1 MLKSLLIKNF
11 AIIRE
16 LFIEFD
22 PTLNILIGE
31 TGAGKSIII
40 DSLSILLGDRAST
53 SFIRQGEK
61 RSIIE
66 GIFLLPDD
74 HPIINILQELEIEI
88 FPELIIR
95 REITTNNVSRN
106 FVNDTPIPLNNLKK
120 IGEMLVDFHG
130 QYEHQS
136 LLLPENH
143 IAILDAYA
151 NNFIELQ
158 NYQEHYRKLKE
169 LVKRYNDLIK
179 QEIDF
184 EAKQKQKQEQLE
196 EIKKVNPLQDEDV
209 ILENE
214 LRKLENSEAIFSNLK
229 EIGDILFRE
238 ENSLYE
244 QFVQIDKKLQNLV
257 KFDKSF
263 EVYSGEINNTIPVVK
278 EIINFTND
286 YIQNFIFDPKRIEE
300 INQRLFELQ
309 NFKRKYGS
317 IDDSLKL
324 KIELEQE
331 LSESNSYKNLLDNL
345 GAEIGSIRIELG
357 KIAKTLSSKRS
368 KASKVFKKDIESI
381 LKELGFNHIEFEN
394 NIEQIESDKND
405 ELRLEIDGKYYKT
418 FIDGIDNVEFYIST
432 NKGETPKPLRKIA
445 SGGEMS
451 RIMLALKR
459 MGADNR
465 NMPILVFDEIDAGV
479 SGKIAEKVGKQMSKL
494 SEKHQIIAITHSPQ
508 IAAKGKKVIYI
519 DKTVQGDRTEA
530 IAKELNES
538 EMIYEIAKLLSG
550 EKITESAIATA
561 KELRLTL

>member
-196 EIKKVNPLQDEDV
+196 EINKVNPLQDEDV

-317 IDDSLKL
+317 IDESLKL

-331 LSESNSYKNLLDNL
+331 LSESNSYKNLLENL
-345 GAEIGSIRIELG
+345 EAEIGSIRIELG

-394 NIEQIESDKND
+394 KIEQIESDKND

>member
-1 MLKSLLIKNF
+1 M
-11 AIIRE
+11 
-16 LFIEFD
+16 
-22 PTLNILIGE
+22 
-31 TGAGKSIII
+31 
-40 DSLSILLGDRAST
+40 
-53 SFIRQGEK
+53 
-61 RSIIE
+61 
-66 GIFLLPDD
+66 
-74 HPIINILQELEIEI
+74 
-88 FPELIIR
+88 
-95 REITTNNVSRN
+95 
-106 FVNDTPIPLNNLKK
+106 
-120 IGEMLVDFHG
+120 
-130 QYEHQS
+130 
-136 LLLPENH
+136 
-143 IAILDAYA
+143 
-151 NNFIELQ
+151 
-158 NYQEHYRKLKE
+158 NY
-169 LVKRYNDLIK
+169 
-179 QEIDF
+179 
-184 EAKQKQKQEQLE
+184 
-196 EIKKVNPLQDEDV
+196 
-209 ILENE
+209 
-214 LRKLENSEAIFSNLK
+214 
-229 EIGDILFRE
+229 
-238 ENSLYE
+238 
-244 QFVQIDKKLQNLV
+244 
-257 KFDKSF
+257 
-263 EVYSGEINNTIPVVK
+263 YSK
-278 EIINFTND
+278 
-286 YIQNFIFDPKRIEE
+286 FIFDPKRIEE

-317 IDDSLKL
+317 IDESLKL

-331 LSESNSYKNLLDNL
+331 LSESNSYKNLLENL

-394 NIEQIESDKND
+394 KIEQIESDKND

-538 EMIYEIAKLLSG
+538 EMIYE
-550 EKITESAIATA
+550 
-561 KELRLTL
+561 

>member
-40 DSLSILLGDRAST
+40 DSLSILLGDRASAT
-53 SFIRQGEK
+53 FIRQGEK

-74 HPIINILQELEIEI
+74 HPIINILQELEIDV

-106 FVNDTPIPLNNLKK
+106 FVNDTPIPLINLKK

-151 NNFIELQ
+151 NNFLELQ

-169 LVKRYNDLIK
+169 FVKRYDDLIK

-196 EIKKVNPLQDEDV
+196 EIKKVNPLQDEDM

-214 LRKLENSEAIFSNLK
+214 LRKSENSEAIFSNLK

-263 EVYSGEINNTIPVVK
+263 EVYSEEINNTIPVVK

-317 IDDSLKL
+317 IDESLKL
-324 KIELEQE
+324 KIALEQE
-331 LSESNSYKNLLDNL
+331 LSESNSYKNLLENL
-345 GAEIGSIRIELG
+345 SAEIGSIRIELG

-394 NIEQIESDKND
+394 KIEQVESDKND
-405 ELRLEIDGKYYKT
+405 ELALEIDGKYHKT

>member
-74 HPIINILQELEIEI
+74 HPIINILQELEIEV

-158 NYQEHYRKLKE
+158 NYQEHFRKLKE

-184 EAKQKQKQEQLE
+184 ETKQKQKQEHLE

-263 EVYSGEINNTIPVVK
+263 EVYSEEINNTIPVVK

-331 LSESNSYKNLLDNL
+331 LSESNSYKNLLENF

-394 NIEQIESDKND
+394 KIEQIESDKND
-405 ELRLEIDGKYYKT
+405 ELSLEIDGKYYKT